1 MSNTNVK
8 KAYVELV
15 ELLQAN
21 QNKKVSSILDQVLEL
36 ATTKQQSKTYL
47 TNDKGEVTH
56 IFCYYHKKWEP
67 LADVEFGKKKHSAS
81 GFNSMCKE
89 GVNQWSKQQRDAK
102 KQENDI
108 LDKVA
113 SGELSPDEIQAERER
128 IAEDKNK
135 IVTRED
141 GIGFDSTDE
150 F

>member
-15 ELLQAN
+15 ELLEAN
-21 QNKKVSSILDQVLEL
+21 ENKKVSSIMDKVLEL
-36 ATTKQQSKTYL
+36 VTSKQQSKTYL

-67 LADVEFGKKKHSAS
+67 LAEVEFGKKKHSAS

-102 KQENDI
+102 KLEQE
-108 LDKVA
+108 LFDKLLK
-113 SGELSPDEIQAERER
+113 GELSTDEAQEQREAIANQKDEI
-128 IAEDKNK
+128 
-135 IVTRED
+135 VPRED
-141 GIGFDSTDE
+141 GIGFDSITE